1 MRRRPRL
8 IIGGLLAYLCLA
20 LGWAVWQILPTDNGP
35 FWSWGGLIL
44 AAGAALS
51 GLLWDLSRGQPGQRP
66 PLMFTVLCGL
76 GLAISMSQSYRYG
89 DAAGWAHAAAGVAL
103 IARISPPEPPLAN
116 LPHGVSGAPATSQP
130 SLSEAA

>member
-1 MRRRPRL
+1 MRSRPRL

-66 PLMFTVLCGL
+66 PLIFTVLCGL

-103 IARISPPEPPLAN
+103 IGWFAYLRYLRAAR
-116 LPHGVSGAPATSQP
+116 
-130 SLSEAA
+130 